1 MSTVRRASP
10 LMSQAEA
17 RELGLDREHLVRL
30 YRDMLA
36 TRLVEERGNLLFKAG
51 KLPGSYYTGRGNEAA
66 SVGVARAMGDDDVAA
81 PLHRNL
87 GVHLVRGVPP
97 AAVFCQFMGRDGG
110 ATRGRDSN
118 LRSND
123 FGPGKGLL
131 AGVSHLPAMIPVI
144 TGIALAFQLRQ
155 EERVA
160 IGWCGDGAAARGD
173 MHEAMNLAGVRNL
186 PIVYIID
193 NNQYAYS
200 TPNRLSFACEHLADR
215 GPAYGFEGI
224 VVDGT
229 DVVTVFREAQRA
241 IEKAREG
248 GGPTI
253 VELITLRM
261 EGHAVHDDAGYVPRE
276 LLAEFGSRDPLD
288 RFRAWLQEVEECS
301 DEEFA
306 EIDDDVRAWID
317 AGVAEAEASPPPD
330 ATQILDG
337 VYAAPDALAEG
348 LMSEFPFGMFGDPEE
363 LQKQMAAWME
373 QAQQGQKVA
382 FADQAINLAVGMT
395 VAAIGRLDLAG
406 TADQQ
411 ANQVRDAIRLIF
423 PEAVTLVRE
432 ARQGL
437 A

>member
-1 MSTVRRASP
+1 MATVRRANP

-30 YRDMLA
+30 YRNMLA
-36 TRLVEERGNLLFKAG
+36 TRLIEERGNLLFKAG

-66 SVGVARAMGDDDVAA
+66 SVGVATAMGGHDVAS

-87 GVHLVRGVPP
+87 GVHVVRGIPP
-97 AAVFCQFMGRDGG
+97 AAIFCQFMGRDGG
-110 ATRGRDSN
+110 ATHGRDSN

-144 TGIALAFQLRQ
+144 TGIALAFQLRR

-173 MHEAMNLAGVRNL
+173 MHESMNLAGVRRL
-186 PIVYIID
+186 PIVYVID

-229 DVVTVFREAQRA
+229 DIVTVFREAQRA

-253 VELITLRM
+253 IELVTLRM

-276 LLAEFGSRDPLD
+276 LLAEFGSKDPVE
-288 RFRAWLQEVEECS
+288 RFRGWLAEVEECS
-301 DEEFA
+301 EEEFSTI
-306 EIDDDVRAWID
+306 EDEVRAWIE
-317 AGVAEAEASPPPD
+317 AGVLEAETSPPPD
-330 ATQILDG
+330 AATVIEG
-337 VYAAPDALAEG
+337 VYANAE
-348 LMSEFPFGMFGDPEE
+348 
-363 LQKQMAAWME
+363 
-373 QAQQGQKVA
+373 
-382 FADQAINLAVGMT
+382 
-395 VAAIGRLDLAG
+395 RLG
-406 TADQQ
+406 
-411 ANQVRDAIRLIF
+411 
-423 PEAVTLVRE
+423 
-432 ARQGL
+432 
-437 A
+437 

>member
-1 MSTVRRASP
+1 
-10 LMSQAEA
+10 
-17 RELGLDREHLVRL
+17 
-30 YRDMLA
+30 
-36 TRLVEERGNLLFKAG
+36 
-51 KLPGSYYTGRGNEAA
+51 
-66 SVGVARAMGDDDVAA
+66 
-81 PLHRNL
+81 
-87 GVHLVRGVPP
+87 
-97 AAVFCQFMGRDGG
+97 
-110 ATRGRDSN
+110 
-118 LRSND
+118 
-123 FGPGKGLL
+123 
-131 AGVSHLPAMIPVI
+131 MIPVI

-317 AGVAEAEASPPPD
+317 AGRRGGRGEPAARRGADPRRRVRRAGRVQLRAS
-330 ATQILDG
+330 
-337 VYAAPDALAEG
+337 
-348 LMSEFPFGMFGDPEE
+348 
-363 LQKQMAAWME
+363 
-373 QAQQGQKVA
+373 
-382 FADQAINLAVGMT
+382 
-395 VAAIGRLDLAG
+395 
-406 TADQQ
+406 
-411 ANQVRDAIRLIF
+411 
-423 PEAVTLVRE
+423 
-432 ARQGL
+432 
-437 A
+437 

>member
-1 MSTVRRASP
+1 MSTVRRANP

-17 RELGLDREHLVRL
+17 RELGLDRDDLVRI

-66 SVGVARAMGDDDVAA
+66 SVGVASAMGEHDVAS

-87 GVHLVRGVPP
+87 GVHIVRGVPP
-97 AAVFCQFMGRDGG
+97 AAIFCQFMGRDRG

-144 TGIALAFQLRQ
+144 TGIALAFQLRR

-160 IGWCGDGAAARGD
+160 VGWCGDGAAARGD
-173 MHEAMNLAGVRNL
+173 MHEAMNLAGIRRL

-193 NNQYAYS
+193 NNQFAYS

-229 DVVTVFREAQRA
+229 DVLAVYREAKRA
-241 IEKAREG
+241 IEKARSG
-248 GGPTI
+248 GGPT
-253 VELITLRM
+253 LIESLTLRM
-261 EGHAVHDDAGYVPRE
+261 EGHAVHDDAFYVPKEMLERWAENDPLERFRGWLRE
-276 LLAEFGSRDPLD
+276 NADMSNEEEDEITAGVKRALNDALQRAEDSPLPAPSLLA
-288 RFRAWLQEVEECS
+288 
-301 DEEFA
+301 
-306 EIDDDVRAWID
+306 
-317 AGVAEAEASPPPD
+317 
-330 ATQILDG
+330 DG
-337 VYAAPDALAEG
+337 VYAT
-348 LMSEFPFGMFGDPEE
+348 PE
-363 LQKQMAAWME
+363 
-373 QAQQGQKVA
+373 
-382 FADQAINLAVGMT
+382 D
-395 VAAIGRLDLAG
+395 LD
-406 TADQQ
+406 T
-411 ANQVRDAIRLIF
+411 
-423 PEAVTLVRE
+423 PHHK
-432 ARQGL
+432 
-437 A
+437 